1 MTSTFTNIFL
11 CLSALLIS
19 LSPSSLAEEKPQSQ
33 LNWEKKVG
41 AKSLNNPAYA
51 YVKDDPALPRVLLI
65 GDSISIGYTPYVRT
79 QLNGK
84 VNVHRIPQNGS
95 NTQTGLDKLDEWLR
109 GEQWDVIHVNWGL
122 HDLKYLKDG
131 KLNFMGAQVHTPEQY
146 RKNLN
151 TLATRLKAT
160 KAQIIWCMTTPV
172 PKGASGRV
180 SDQAIEYNAIA
191 REVMTQHAIPINDL
205 HAYMTPTLA
214 TYQRP
219 ANVHFTPEGSEHL
232 AKEVSRHIT
241 QALAKQTRAVQTRA
255 AARPKTGTQ
264 ARAGSDSREACT
276 NSTDAVRTAFKNA
289 RNADT
294 ERKAPC
300 PGRGKEGRRQVSGK
314 AQTQIRAGV
323 HQGLQTCRW
332 PLPHVPRS

>member
-1 MTSTFTNIFL
+1 MTSTFTNMFL
-11 CLSALLIS
+11 CLSALLIG
-19 LSPSSLAEEKPQSQ
+19 LSPSSLAEEKPQAQ

-51 YVKDDPALPRVLLI
+51 YVQDDPALPRVLII

-79 QLNGK
+79 QLSGK

-109 GEQWDVIHVNWGL
+109 GEQWDVIHANWGL

-131 KLNFMGAQVHTPEQY
+131 KLNFMGTQVHTPEQY

-180 SDQAIEYNAIA
+180 SDQTIEYNAIA

-205 HAYMTPTLA
+205 HAYITPTLA
-214 TYQRP
+214 THQRP

-232 AKEVSRHIT
+232 AKEVSKHIT
-241 QALAKQTRAVQTRA
+241 KALAK
-255 AARPKTGTQ
+255 K
-264 ARAGSDSREACT
+264 
-276 NSTDAVRTAFKNA
+276 
-289 RNADT
+289 
-294 ERKAPC
+294 
-300 PGRGKEGRRQVSGK
+300 
-314 AQTQIRAGV
+314 
-323 HQGLQTCRW
+323 
-332 PLPHVPRS
+332 